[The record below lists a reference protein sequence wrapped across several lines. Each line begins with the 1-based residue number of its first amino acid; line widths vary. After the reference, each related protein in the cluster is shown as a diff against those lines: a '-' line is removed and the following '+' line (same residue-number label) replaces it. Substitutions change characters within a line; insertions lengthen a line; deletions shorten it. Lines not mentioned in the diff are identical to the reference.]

1 MSTSV
6 TTAGKIS
13 FSTLRTTPNAL
24 SSSPEALQASTTAD
38 AAETGTRQQQVIDI
52 LTEKLAVY
60 SEQYHQILAKGI
72 LIDSTPAQYML
83 KSSLSQLMNVGA
95 TSEDNSGETSDD
107 SADVKLSW
115 DITFDKNMDK
125 DGDGKID
132 DDIDFN
138 TYIWSNDNDHGNG
151 MTYPE
156 SDWEIYAN
164 IETELSNLQTGY
176 MNVYTDLAKQSVE
189 FLDDVNSFKARM
201 VTYISSSKDKMNID
215 VGGVQDELDAIIDG
229 WGIYNADGKINTTP
243 INPATTAGPY
253 PDRGPVAIRGLDA
266 QGVYYWAEQ
275 LELSDQLIIETHIEA
290 GADGKMNTGN
300 PGDDIDNITVADS
313 VANPSVIEED
323 CRLYLEM
330 EADGT
335 YTLYVYPDL
344 QPVRDAKEATYS
356 LLEYSSDAGSSA
368 AAEAPTASE
377 IGLLPVDPNYYGNQ
391 YYYRDYKA
399 GDATDRDDEKEK
411 NAYFVIPTTKDLKVV
426 PNDIAEGRSCPPG
439 YMLVTSTATDDYHEY
454 DCFLIPTDKIEST
467 GQSDKYGNEIYHV
480 TEDLVLE
487 TETYNTK
494 DKGPDE
500 GGEATNIYVSDTDE
514 WDFEA
519 HGAKKSETYAYRAD
533 AGSASPATTVA
544 PPGLTPTD
552 NDERYSGNEGGKKSY
567 SVVSTS
573 KEMVIVP
580 IDTIDEKGFYIPEGY
595 TLITS
600 TETKDYHEYD
610 CYLIPTG
617 ILDPA
622 KDNREAGNSNV
633 SVHVTESVV
642 VMDKSY
648 DMTGTEGDRANI
660 YVSPTSSWDF
670 EGHNADEFATI
681 SSSLF
686 NEWENS
692 MNTMSSTVESQ
703 SQVMSEKLSQANTIF
718 NNLTKV
724 LSSTIEAL
732 QETQKEFLK

>member
-6 TTAGKIS
+6 TTAGQIS
-13 FSTLRTTPNAL
+13 FSTLRTTTNAL

-38 AAETGTRQQQVIDI
+38 AAETGTCRQQVIDI

-60 SEQYHQILAKGI
+60 SEQYHQILTKGI
-72 LIDSTPAQYML
+72 LIDTTPAQNML
-83 KSSLSQLMNVGA
+83 KSSLSQLMNIGA
-95 TSEDNSGETSDD
+95 TSEDNSGEPSQD
-107 SADVKLSW
+107 SANVKLSW

-132 DDIDFN
+132 DDIDFS
-138 TYIWSNDNDHGNG
+138 TYIWSNDNDHGDG
-151 MTYPE
+151 VSYPE

-164 IETELSNLQTGY
+164 IGTELSNLQTGY
-176 MNVYTDLAKQSVE
+176 MDVYTDLAKQSVE

-201 VTYISSSKDKMNID
+201 VTYISSSKDKMKID

-229 WGIYNADGKINTTP
+229 WGIYNADGNINTTP

-275 LELSDQLIIETHIEA
+275 LELSDQLQIETHIEA
-290 GADGKMNTGN
+290 GADGKMAIDTGN

-313 VANPSVIEED
+313 VANLVEPPEED
-323 CRLYLEM
+323 CRLYLQM

-356 LLEYSSDAGSSA
+356 LMGYRSDAGSST

-377 IGLLPVDPNYYGNQ
+377 LGLPPDDARYTGNT
-391 YYYRDYKA
+391 K
-399 GDATDRDDEKEK
+399 GEKS
-411 NAYFVIPTTKDLKVV
+411 YVVIPTSKDMV
-426 PNDIAEGRSCPPG
+426 IPPIT
-439 YMLVTSTATDDYHEY
+439 LVTAAGFH
-454 DCFLIPTDKIEST
+454 IPD
-467 GQSDKYGNEIYHV
+467 
-480 TEDLVLE
+480 
-487 TETYNTK
+487 
-494 DKGPDE
+494 
-500 GGEATNIYVSDTDE
+500 
-514 WDFEA
+514 
-519 HGAKKSETYAYRAD
+519 
-533 AGSASPATTVA
+533 
-544 PPGLTPTD
+544 
-552 NDERYSGNEGGKKSY
+552 
-567 SVVSTS
+567 
-573 KEMVIVP
+573 
-580 IDTIDEKGFYIPEGY
+580 GY

-600 TETKDYHEYD
+600 SDTEDYHEYD
-610 CYLIPTG
+610 LFLIPTDM
-617 ILDPA
+617 LDPP
-622 KDNREAGNSNV
+622 KTNSEAGDSNA

-642 VMDKSY
+642 VIKESY
-648 DMTGTEGDRANI
+648 DLNGKGGEQANI
-660 YVSPTSSWDF
+660 YVSPASTWDF
-670 EGHNADEFATI
+670 DGHNADEFATI

-686 NEWENS
+686 NSWENS